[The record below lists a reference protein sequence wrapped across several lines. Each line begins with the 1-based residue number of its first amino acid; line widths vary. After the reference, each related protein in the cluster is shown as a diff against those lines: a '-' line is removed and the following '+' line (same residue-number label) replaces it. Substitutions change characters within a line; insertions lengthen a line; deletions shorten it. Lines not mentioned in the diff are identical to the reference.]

1 MEFYNF
7 NNQLQRPFAVY
18 ADFKCSRITA
28 DEPGILQKHEPNS
41 AAVRFVNTFGPS
53 INQTWSY
60 VGKDCVSKLIT
71 ELNKLAQECI
81 IEMQKHT
88 KYEKHMKKQIQL
100 KKKQFVV
107 FFVKFFTKQNYKV
120 TDHCHRTGE
129 YRWAAYNMCNINFF
143 SNRYLLVFFHDLKGC
158 DGHSIIR
165 EAF

>member
-60 VGKDCVSKLIT
+60 VGKDCVSNLIT

-88 KYEKHMKKQIQL
+88 KYENHMKRTNSIKKEAICCYLCHIFLQSKNTRSRTIATEPENTVGQL
-100 KKKQFVV
+100 
-107 FFVKFFTKQNYKV
+107 TTCV
-120 TDHCHRTGE
+120 TSTSSATGICW
-129 YRWAAYNMCNINFF
+129 YSSTI
-143 SNRYLLVFFHDLKGC
+143 
-158 DGHSIIR
+158 
-165 EAF
+165 

>member
-81 IEMQKHT
+81 KEMQKHT
-88 KYEKHMKKQIQL
+88 KYENHIKKTFKL
-100 KKKQFVV
+100 NKQFVV
-107 FFVKFFTKQNYKV
+107 IFVRIVYKAKLQGHGPLPQNRRIPLGSLQHV
-120 TDHCHRTGE
+120 
-129 YRWAAYNMCNINFF
+129 
-143 SNRYLLVFFHDLKGC
+143 
-158 DGHSIIR
+158 
-165 EAF
+165 